1 MRCAAG
7 CFMLLPELPFPQ
19 LWRRDLLHDVN
30 GSALQGVSQK
40 SFEEVLQ
47 SVPRDFQPQV
57 FPCYLSQQQAAVML
71 IFLFRFPSG
80 CSDKDTFLQC
90 TTALVCKNSQ
100 VRSWGQMQDKSEG
113 TPCICATKEL
123 TATCIQMLGCSEPTA
138 TPTVYAHRSTGV
150 HAGTLRKISRIQTCS
165 NSTVTMS
172 FCCRKT
178 PTSYSATL
186 KCKLHKR
193 VMKEMQC

>member
-1 MRCAAG
+1 
-7 CFMLLPELPFPQ
+7 MLLPELPFPQ

-30 GSALQGVSQK
+30 GSVLQGVSQK
-40 SFEEVLQ
+40 PFEEVLQ

-100 VRSWGQMQDKSEG
+100 VRSGDRCRTRVKGLPASV
-113 TPCICATKEL
+113 L
-123 TATCIQMLGCSEPTA
+123 R
-138 TPTVYAHRSTGV
+138 RSSQLLAFRCWDAQSLLQHLQCMHTGV
-150 HAGTLRKISRIQTCS
+150 Q
-165 NSTVTMS
+165 V
-172 FCCRKT
+172 F
-178 PTSYSATL
+178 
-186 KCKLHKR
+186 
-193 VMKEMQC
+193 MQVP